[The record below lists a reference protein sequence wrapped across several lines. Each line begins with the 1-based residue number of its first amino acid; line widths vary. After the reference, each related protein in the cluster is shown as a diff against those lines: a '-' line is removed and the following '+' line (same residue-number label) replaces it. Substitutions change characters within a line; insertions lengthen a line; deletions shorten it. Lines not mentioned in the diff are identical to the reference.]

1 MQDER
6 REQVLAL
13 QHGTSNFYHMYDP
26 ARKENTTLSLVHKQY
41 NKNKFAVSE
50 WGEGV
55 GQKIQ

>member
-1 MQDER
+1 M
-6 REQVLAL
+6 LAL